1 MANDDSKQSGVGL
14 PPGTMIGKYEV
25 REKLGVG
32 GMSVVYKCHD
42 PMLDRFVAAK
52 QISPHLAENRQFL
65 EHFRKEAQILA
76 RLGAEQAAIVTIH
89 DLVEDERGLFIVM
102 EYVEGSTLEQVLAS
116 PRAPMAA
123 RPTVQLLWRLAGGMA
138 AVHGAG
144 IIHRDL
150 KPGNIL
156 LAEGLRPK
164 ITDFGVA
171 ASLSGQTSML
181 LGTTKYMAPE
191 LFSGGDVDGRTDMY
205 SLGLIIYEL
214 LLGREAFDE
223 IFSDVVRDPRI
234 ATVRWMKWHA
244 NDAVAAPALHEAN
257 PSIPKELS
265 DIVAKMMAKNPDDR
279 YENMVALGG
288 AIKNDLAGVA
298 LPGDVRISKPPRPA
312 PLEAEEEAALAE
324 EESPPAAPAPPVEQ
338 LPTAAIPKRSF
349 SQRTRIIL
357 AAAVGVLI
365 IAVAT
370 VAIIR
375 NRQGI
380 EDARKIA
387 MDLYQKGADAYKEQ
401 DYLTAAEKLEKL
413 QKDHP
418 ELTLLACQASVMAP
432 MARAYLAIE
441 RGQWSEAVK
450 LEDLANER
458 VRDLQ
463 KATENRRLLEWT
475 RTTVGDIS
483 GIRRYRM
490 NVNEFEAALAEA
502 TELADQ
508 GHYRQAN
515 IVLENK
521 VPRVG
526 YSPERASRLEKL
538 RKEIQRKEFE
548 TSYGDLAKTASA
560 AAEAGEEAKALST
573 YQRMLDLLSSDLAYA
588 VSPEHRQELRDKLKT
603 QRDRLLGTRELR
615 EVHDEIAKAQAEG
628 KAQAELT
635 ARRKLQDLRP
645 SDENQQRIL
654 LLQAEIQY
662 EAAMN
667 DLRQGRKDKARE
679 TLVGIL
685 RIKDDYEPALKALDK
700 MNADATRQRNVND
713 ANKAYDRSQWDVAL
727 KLYAAL
733 LKEKHDS
740 DLQAKANTCEF
751 KLALAEVDLN
761 RDNAL
766 AAKDKTAL
774 RRILGEY
781 ERISEIDPSW
791 TASDITPRVNEI
803 DRVLQR
809 WDLIEQADAL
819 AAKSRWAAAKAAL
832 VRARSVSDS
841 SDEVKEIEQAIR
853 VVEYNQFVA
862 MGRAAMN
869 RGDLQGAKAFLR
881 RAKERMDTPEVI
893 RLLNEVA
900 RLIAEEEAR

>member
-14 PPGTMIGKYEV
+14 PSGTKIGKYEV

-32 GMSVVYKCHD
+32 GMSVVYKCYD
-42 PMLDRFVAAK
+42 AMLDRFVAAK

-76 RLGAEQAAIVTIH
+76 RLGSEQAAIVTIH

-102 EYVEGSTLEQVLAS
+102 EYVEGPTLEQVLAS

-191 LFSGGDVDGRTDMY
+191 LFSGGEVDGRTDMY

-234 ATVRWMKWHA
+234 ATVRWMKWHG

-265 DIVAKMMAKNPDDR
+265 DIVAKMMAKNPDAR
-279 YENMVALGG
+279 YENMAALGR

-298 LPGDVRISKPPRPA
+298 LPGDVQISKPPRPA
-312 PLEAEEEAALAE
+312 PLEAEEDAAPDE
-324 EESPPAAPAPPVEQ
+324 KESPPAAPAPPVEQ
-338 LPTAAIPKRSF
+338 LPTAAIPKRSL
-349 SQRTRIIL
+349 SHRTRIIL

-370 VAIIR
+370 VAIVKNKLKIR
-375 NRQGI
+375 
-380 EDARKIA
+380 EAHKSA
-387 MDLYQKGADAYKEQ
+387 MVLYQEGADAYKEQ
-401 DYLTAAEKLEKL
+401 DYLTAAKRFEEVQEKFSGGV
-413 QKDHP
+413 
-418 ELTLLACQASVMAP
+418 LAQQASVKAP
-432 MARAYLAIE
+432 MARAHLAIE
-441 RGQWSEAVK
+441 AGQWSEAVK
-450 LEDLANER
+450 LEDLATER
-458 VRDLQ
+458 VRNLQ

-475 RTTVGDIS
+475 RTIVGDIS

-508 GHYRQAN
+508 KLYRQA
-515 IVLENK
+515 IQVLKSK
-521 VPRVG
+521 VPREG
-526 YSPERASRLEKL
+526 FSAERASRLEKL
-538 RKEIQRKEFE
+538 LKAIQRKEFE
-548 TSYGDLAKTASA
+548 TSYGDLAETASA
-560 AAEAGEEAKALST
+560 AAEGGEEAKALST

-588 VSPEHRQELRDKLKT
+588 VSPERRQELRDQLKT

-615 EVHDEIAKAQAEG
+615 EVYDEIAKAQAEG

-635 ARRKLQDLRP
+635 ARRKLEKIRP
-645 SDENQQRIL
+645 SNENQQRIL
-654 LLQAEIQY
+654 LLRAGIEY
-662 EAAMN
+662 DVAMN
-667 DLRQGRKDKARE
+667 DLDQGRKAKARE
-679 TLVGIL
+679 RLVGIL
-685 RIKDDYEPALKALDK
+685 LIKDDYEPALKALGK
-700 MNADATRQRNVND
+700 LNSDATRQRNIND
-713 ANKAYDRSQWDVAL
+713 ALKAYDRSQWDIAL
-727 KLYAAL
+727 KLYATL

-740 DLQAKANTCEF
+740 GLQAKANTCEF
-751 KLALAEVDLN
+751 KLALANVDQQ
-761 RDNAL
+761 RDKAL
-766 AAKDKTAL
+766 AAKDKMAL
-774 RRILGEY
+774 RRLLGDY

-791 TASDITPRVNEI
+791 IASDITPRVDEI

-809 WDLIEQADAL
+809 WDLIEQADVL
-819 AAKSRWAAAKAAL
+819 AAKKRWAAAKAAL

-841 SDEVKEIEQAIR
+841 NDEVKEIEQTIR
-853 VVEYNQFVA
+853 VVEYNQFVT
-862 MGRAAMN
+862 MGRAAMD
-869 RGDLQGAKAFLR
+869 RGDLQGANAFLR

-893 RLLNEVA
+893 GLLNEVA
-900 RLIAEEEAR
+900 KLIAEQEAR